1 MNKVPTGSEETKWS
15 LLNHPLES
23 SSDSDHAKDLETLKS
38 KNEEME
44 NKEVKSSKEVVS
56 STGGSSSAGSLVF
69 GVILAM
75 ILISSVLFVG
85 VKKIEAIR
93 RRREYRWVF
102 NIRIF

>member
-1 MNKVPTGSEETKWS
+1 ME
-15 LLNHPLES
+15 
-23 SSDSDHAKDLETLKS
+23 KDLETLKS
-38 KNEEME
+38 SNNREME
-44 NKEVKSSKEVVS
+44 NKGVKSSEEAVG
-56 STGGSSSAGSLVF
+56 STVGSSSSAGSLIF